1 MQISLDS
8 QDTITML
15 QRVAYIVEYR
25 EGDKRSHIERVKGYT
40 YILSRGLGLGM
51 EAAKNISLASQ
62 LHDIG
67 KFIIPDEISQKSD
80 DLSPGEWVIIE
91 KHTTSG
97 AALLQGFSSELIQT
111 ASQIALTHHER
122 WNGSGYPNKLAGDNI
137 PINGRICAIADVFDA
152 LTTQRPYKKEINV
165 IDARNLIIGASGV
178 LFDPE
183 LVDIF
188 NASFEDILD
197 IRNNNII

>member
-1 MQISLDS
+1 MQITLGS
-8 QDTITML
+8 QDTISML
-15 QRVAYIVEYR
+15 QRVSYIAEYR
-25 EGDKRSHIERVKGYT
+25 EGDNRSHLERVKGYT
-40 YILSRGLGLGM
+40 YILSRGLGLGL
-51 EAAKNISLASQ
+51 EGAKNISIASQ

-67 KFIIPDEISQKSD
+67 KFIIPDVISHKSD
-80 DLSPGEWVIIE
+80 DLTPAEWVVIE

-97 AALLQGFSSELIQT
+97 AALLQGFSSELIQI

-122 WNGSGYPNKLAGDNI
+122 WNGSGYPNNLAGDNI

-165 IDARNLIIGASGV
+165 MDAHNLIVGASGV

-183 LVDIF
+183 LVGVF
-188 NASFEDILD
+188 KESFEDILI